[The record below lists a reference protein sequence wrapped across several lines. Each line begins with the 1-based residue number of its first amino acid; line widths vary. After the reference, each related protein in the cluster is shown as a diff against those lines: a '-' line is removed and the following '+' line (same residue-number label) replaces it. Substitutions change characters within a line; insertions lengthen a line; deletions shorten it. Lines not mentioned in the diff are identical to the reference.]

1 MDGLGGRELLYDV
14 TYMWFLKKYNKLV
27 NKEKK
32 KRSRLTDTENKLEL
46 PMGREM
52 EDRQYGGRGKQSY
65 YGITLNHVCETF
77 ENC

>member
-1 MDGLGGRELLYDV
+1 M
-14 TYMWFLKKYNKLV
+14 

-32 KRSRLTDTENKLEL
+32 KRSRLTDTEYKLEL